1 MKDTWSYV
9 KKILRRK
16 VEHIN
21 NKHNI
26 NESLSPIFMKA
37 CHFFYTPNICAYNIN
52 ELNALQ
58 NIIARFKVSQMNIIS
73 LIKKEN

>member
-1 MKDTWSYV
+1 
-9 KKILRRK
+9 
-16 VEHIN
+16 
-21 NKHNI
+21 
-26 NESLSPIFMKA
+26 MKA

-58 NIIARFKVSQMNIIS
+58 NITARFKVSQMNIIS